1 MNMPEAIRVDEA
13 SGRIAWEEGDSVR
26 EAFVEGAVAAR
37 YDPERDRLM
46 VLTRTSERGAVA
58 IVSRDGR
65 RIANVPPPEGYS
77 LSHFAG
83 DEPVL
88 VGQGEAPDGG
98 WRDWHFAL
106 GEDGTSLERLGP
118 AY

>member
-1 MNMPEAIRVDEA
+1 MIRPEGIRVDEA
-13 SGRIAWEEGDSVR
+13 SGRIAWEESGSARD
-26 EAFVEGAVAAR
+26 AFVEGAVAAR
-37 YDPERDRLM
+37 YDSERDRLI

-65 RIANVPPPEGYS
+65 RIANVPSPEGYS

-88 VGQGEAPDGG
+88 VGQGEARDGG
-98 WRDWHFAL
+98 WRDWHFTLAD
-106 GEDGTSLERLGP
+106 DGTSLERLGP